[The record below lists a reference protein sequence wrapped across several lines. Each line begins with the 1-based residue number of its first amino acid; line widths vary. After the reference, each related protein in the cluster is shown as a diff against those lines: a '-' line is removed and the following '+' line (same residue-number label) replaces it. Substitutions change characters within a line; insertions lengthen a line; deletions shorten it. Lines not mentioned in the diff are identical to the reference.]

1 MDPQIKKKIVA
12 EISST
17 STKTIEQEGRDS
29 VKRALLQWFL
39 DKTTEVTIKRIE
51 SPTIREFKNKGSK
64 ILYEANYSI
73 LEKMMLSIPLKK
85 T

>member
-17 STKTIEQEGRDS
+17 STKTIEQAGRDS
-29 VKRALLQWFL
+29 VKRALLQWFV
-39 DKTTEVTIKRIE
+39 DKTTDVTIKRIE
-51 SPTIREFKNKGSK
+51 SSTIREFKRKGSK
-64 ILYEANYSI
+64 ILYEANCSI